1 MYEIYAY
8 PYGNP
13 DVEYLIY
20 QPGNRSALVLSPKL
34 TREVSKGGSL
44 SFTMPRDHQYYEN
57 LQKLSTVVTVKQD
70 GKEIWRGRV
79 LSHEAD
85 WYNRRVVY
93 CEGALSYFNDSCITP
108 FAWNKTLSGFLAQ
121 LIEIHNSQVQQKMK
135 MFELGTVIAALGNL
149 TVNFGDKDEY
159 GQGEDYGS
167 IWEIISKMVLETF
180 GGYMYCTY
188 NSETGMNVLN
198 YCDSNVDEGRLVSQK
213 IEYGVN
219 LLDLT
224 EKTDASDLYTRI
236 YPIGNKHTITKTRWK
251 WKFLIWGEK
260 EEESHEE
267 RYGIMDTDAATITK
281 YLPSTGYS
289 YNLEYG
295 WIQNDTA
302 AKKFGII
309 SKICEVDADS
319 SNDTFALGVQQL
331 QQNYSMSTSIT
342 IKAVDLV
349 DAGYDTDRLTFA
361 CFAHIISKPHS
372 VDSIMLCSKLV
383 EQLDRPDK
391 KEYSFGMTRKTLTDR
406 QVVNMGKTNTL
417 HEKSSTATSSSGDLL
432 KKLNDY
438 KTSNNIAVQNVS
450 TKANGAQKTADTA
463 TTKADGAQKTADN
476 AVIEAAKANGK
487 AEAAQKAADGAQS
500 AADEAA
506 KTATNF
512 LSFNETDGMIVGC
525 EQIKNKKVQIT
536 NDAIKVMS
544 GGNMVKIT
552 SDSISITDGEGSCTI
567 NSGEITF
574 CGIKNNIVLFQ
585 NEATTYTAQE
595 YSIDLSKYSAVLVT
609 FRSNKNGTWF
619 SGGGNAGLASMIVPV
634 NGIEMSMIYPWNTVH
649 KRSIAAYS
657 DKIVFGTGYE
667 RTSQYT
673 PGGSSYLGI
682 VATTFALAEPT
693 SDGWNT
699 DDTKCVPYIIY
710 GFM

>member
-20 QPGNRSALVLSPKL
+20 QPGNRNALVLSPKL

-44 SFTMPRDHQYYEN
+44 SFTMPRDHQYYES

-198 YCDSNVDEGRLVSQK
+198 YCDSNIDEGRLVSQK

-438 KTSNNIAVQNVS
+438 KTSNNIAVQKV
-450 TKANGAQKTADTA
+450 TETANNAQK
-463 TTKADGAQKTADN
+463 
-476 AVIEAAKANGK
+476 
-487 AEAAQKAADGAQS
+487 

-512 LSFNETDGMIVGC
+512 LSFNETDGLIVGHD
-525 EQIKNKKVQIT
+525 KLPNKKVQIT
-536 NDAIKVMS
+536 NDAVKVMS

-567 NSGEITF
+567 NSGKITF
-574 CGIKNNIVLFQ
+574 YGIRNKIEIWHWEHDISDSF
-585 NEATTYTAQE
+585 AAQTIPLE
-595 YSIDLSKYSAVLVT
+595 LSSYSAVMIVYDT
-609 FRSNKNGTWF
+609 YKYKTYNA
-619 SGGGNAGLASMIVPV
+619 SGGSAGKMTAIFPV
-634 NGIEMSMIYPWNTVH
+634 SDIGGLSLVYPWNTVH
-649 KRSIAAYS
+649 WRSVHVNSAG
-657 DKIVFGTGYE
+657 VTFGEGKE
-667 RTSQYT
+667 RTSLY
-673 PGGSSYLGI
+673 GS
-682 VATTFALAEPT
+682 LANFTLQDPAE
-693 SDGWNT
+693 DGVQTNNQV
-699 DDTKCVPYIIY
+699 CRPCAIY